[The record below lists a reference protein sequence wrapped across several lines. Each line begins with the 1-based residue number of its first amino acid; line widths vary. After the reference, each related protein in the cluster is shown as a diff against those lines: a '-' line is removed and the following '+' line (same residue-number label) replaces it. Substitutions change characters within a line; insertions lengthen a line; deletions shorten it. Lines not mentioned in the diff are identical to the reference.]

1 MLWVKPPHEI
11 YKVIKEYEDEQNVFN
26 ELQKFEN
33 MKQKNKNN
41 QKFLEY
47 QNFDDVIIDKKP
59 MADINGHWRVFARHD
74 HTERVHLIELSD
86 FSSGAS
92 NNDQ

>member
-1 MLWVKPPHEI
+1 MLWFKPPHEI

-26 ELQKFEN
+26 ELQNFEN
-33 MKQKNKNN
+33 MKKNK
-41 QKFLEY
+41 KTSKLMEY
-47 QNFDDVIIDKKP
+47 QSFDDVVINNKL

-86 FSSGAS
+86 FSSNVS
-92 NNDQ
+92 NNNQ